1 MTLTSSYFM
10 LVHKMRG
17 VGAIKTPIHF
27 RRSTGVLAA
36 KFKGVISELGGKKK
50 KYIRQKAFCLSDFLS
65 FVFFSASIYNLVQ
78 RLILFTIVFR
88 LSFAHSPLLDFFC
101 SFFFFFASFFLLAT
115 LNRRWPR
122 GNMAGLIP
130 SMIQIPAVIKS

>member
-50 KYIRQKAFCLSDFLS
+50 KVYKAESFLPLRFPLLCFLFRFNLQSSSAANPLYHCFLFILCS
-65 FVFFSASIYNLVQ
+65 F
-78 RLILFTIVFR
+78 
-88 LSFAHSPLLDFFC
+88 SFARFLLLV
-101 SFFFFFASFFLLAT
+101 FFFFASFFLLAT

-130 SMIQIPAVIKS
+130 SMIQIPAAIKS

>member
-1 MTLTSSYFM
+1 MRTFSSSFFKVILCVMTLTSSYFM

-50 KYIRQKAFCLSDFLS
+50 
-65 FVFFSASIYNLVQ
+65 SI
-78 RLILFTIVFR
+78 
-88 LSFAHSPLLDFFC
+88 
-101 SFFFFFASFFLLAT
+101 
-115 LNRRWPR
+115 
-122 GNMAGLIP
+122 
-130 SMIQIPAVIKS
+130 

>member
-50 KYIRQKAFCLSDFLS
+50 
-65 FVFFSASIYNLVQ
+65 SI
-78 RLILFTIVFR
+78 
-88 LSFAHSPLLDFFC
+88 
-101 SFFFFFASFFLLAT
+101 
-115 LNRRWPR
+115 
-122 GNMAGLIP
+122 
-130 SMIQIPAVIKS
+130 